1 MWYLLLILTM
11 TLGSLLI
18 YSGSKHQALLA
29 KPLPWQ
35 AKLLGTLLLLL
46 ALLGWG
52 LLLTA
57 SAALFFGSCC
67 FPCCWAP
74 CPLFPCSRETT
85 DDNN

>member
-18 YSGSKHQALLA
+18 YLGSKHQALLA
-29 KPLPWQ
+29 NPLPWQ

-57 SAALFFGSCC
+57 SAALFFWLMLLSMLLGSLP
-67 FPCCWAP
+67 FIS
-74 CPLFPCSRETT
+74 LLKG
-85 DDNN
+85 DNR